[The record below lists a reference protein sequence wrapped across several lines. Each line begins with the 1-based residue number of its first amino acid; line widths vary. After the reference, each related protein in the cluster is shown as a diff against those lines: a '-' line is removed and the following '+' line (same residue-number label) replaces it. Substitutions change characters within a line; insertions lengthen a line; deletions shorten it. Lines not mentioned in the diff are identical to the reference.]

1 MRPIEDDA
9 LRPCRSPGLARHGP
23 SGCPAPG
30 CRWRHAGRSGGEP
43 PQHARL
49 AVGDHPYRQGDQRDD
64 AQRQADQLR
73 DVLGEHGQCAAR
85 RAPERAAPA
94 VWSGSASACGH
105 NADNEGHDEPRH
117 GDERGN
123 AEDQAKIWAVTLRE
137 VPMVHGVRRRLSQRW
152 RILRHAN
159 PPGTRCPELSGF
171 RAAGR
176 ARTASRPLIPEH
188 HLFAANRIVAN
199 GLQREA

>member
-1 MRPIEDDA
+1 MVRLAALRLAAGGGTRAGVVASRRSTPVWRSVTTRTGKVISAMTHSDRPISSGTYSA
-9 LRPCRSPGLARHGP
+9 NMVSVLPG
-23 SGCPAPG
+23 
-30 CRWRHAGRSGGEP
+30 
-43 PQHARL
+43 
-49 AVGDHPYRQGDQRDD
+49 
-64 AQRQADQLR
+64 
-73 DVLGEHGQCAAR
+73 
-85 RAPERAAPA
+85 APERAAPA

-176 ARTASRPLIPEH
+176 GCQPPLIPEH